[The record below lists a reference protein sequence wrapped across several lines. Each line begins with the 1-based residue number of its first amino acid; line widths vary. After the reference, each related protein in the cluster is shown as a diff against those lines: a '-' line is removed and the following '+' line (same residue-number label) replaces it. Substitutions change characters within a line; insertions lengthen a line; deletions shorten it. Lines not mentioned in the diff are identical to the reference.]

1 MVDMIDGNEIEL
13 QDICRSFSQGE
24 IKYLVQDDTGFS
36 QTQKYL
42 LSEEG
47 VKGWYLHEASREQV
61 LEWCQKDTNNRM
73 VENSN

>member
-1 MVDMIDGNEIEL
+1 MVDMVDCDDIDL
-13 QDICRSFSQGE
+13 QNACRAFSQGK
-24 IKYLVQDDTGFS
+24 IKYLIKDDSGFS

-61 LEWCQKDTNNRM
+61 LEWCKKDTDDRIG
-73 VENSN
+73 V